1 MSIPP
6 LEREPAWA
14 HLDPEAKRARL
25 LRAAGEVF
33 ASNGL
38 GTPMPVVAAA
48 AGAGIG
54 SVYRQFSS
62 KHDLIAELVIDRLD
76 QIAAGAHEAGKRAG
90 DRWAALTEMLWRL
103 LERQSCDDFFGDA
116 MLMVSEHPQVIA
128 ALARAHEAF
137 DQLLIDT
144 RAEGRLRSDASPL
157 DLRLV
162 FAATR
167 AARQVDR
174 EAWRRMLELL
184 IDALDTRRGAPAAS
198 PSGAGNGARIEG
210 HNGAWVEGHDRPRAE
225 GHDRPRA
232 EGHDRPRAEGH
243 HRPR

>member
-14 HLDPEAKRARL
+14 DLDPEAKRARL

-33 ASNGL
+33 ARNGL

-54 SVYRQFSS
+54 SVYRQFPS
-62 KHDLIAELVIDRLD
+62 KRDLVAELVVDRLD

-103 LERQSCDDFFGDA
+103 LERQSCDDFFGEA
-116 MLMVSEHPQVIA
+116 MQMVSEHPQVIA

-167 AARQVDR
+167 AARQVDP

-184 IDALDTRRGAPAAS
+184 IDALDTRRDAPAAS
-198 PSGAGNGARIEG
+198 PSGAGNGTRAEGHNRARAEAGHGPRPEG
-210 HNGAWVEGHDRPRAE
+210 HNGARAE
-225 GHDRPRA
+225 GHNRTR
-232 EGHDRPRAEGH
+232 
-243 HRPR
+243 

>member
-6 LEREPAWA
+6 LEREAWA
-14 HLDPEAKRARL
+14 HLEPEAKRARL

-54 SVYRQFSS
+54 SVYRQFPS
-62 KHDLIAELVIDRLD
+62 KHDLVAELVIDRLD
-76 QIAAGAHEAGKRAG
+76 QIAAGAHEAGERAG

-103 LERQSCDDFFGDA
+103 LERQSCDDFFGEA
-116 MLMVSEHPQVIA
+116 MLMVSEHPQVVA

-167 AARQVDR
+167 AARQVDP

-184 IDALDTRRGAPAAS
+184 IDALDTRRGAPGAS
-198 PSGAGNGARIEG
+198 PPGAGNGARAEGRNRARPEG
-210 HNGAWVEGHDRPRAE
+210 HNRARAEGGHGARAE
-225 GHDRPRA
+225 GHSRA
-232 EGHDRPRAEGH
+232 R
-243 HRPR
+243 